1 MYGKNKYGEIYYGRD
16 PTQAG
21 DQEEYYV
28 DLKRYVPLFVWEK
41 AEMDALYT
49 AQGYECGLL
58 RHHLADLIDQCFVRT
73 ATWGLVRWEE
83 VFGITTN
90 FFLTYE
96 QRREVVLAKMRGQE
110 TTTLEVIRRT
120 ALAFTG
126 VEAEVVEDY
135 AHYFFYVKFVGA
147 YGIPPNMQQL
157 INAIEEIK
165 PAHLGFS
172 FLYRYVIWDEL
183 RPYVWNDLRVYTWD
197 GLRVNRIDKF
207 VRWQNLTNQSWNGMG
222 TYGWHAVKEIEEAK
236 T

>member
-16 PTQAG
+16 PTKAG

-58 RHHLADLIDQCFVRT
+58 RHYVADLLDQCFVRT
-73 ATWGLVRWEE
+73 ATWGLVRWEQ
-83 VFGITTN
+83 VLGITTN
-90 FFLTYE
+90 LFLTYE
-96 QRREVVLAKMRGQE
+96 QRREVILAKMRGQE

-126 VEAEVVEDY
+126 VKAEVIEDY
-135 AHYFFYVKFVGA
+135 ANYCFTVKFVSA
-147 YGIPPNMQQL
+147 YGIPPNMQL
-157 INAIEEIK
+157 LTDAIEEIK

-183 RPYVWNDLRVYTWD
+183 RPHVWNDLRVYTWD

-207 VRWQNLTNQSWNGMG
+207 VRWQNLTDRSWNGMG

>member
-1 MYGKNKYGEIYYGRD
+1 M
-16 PTQAG
+16 
-21 DQEEYYV
+21 
-28 DLKRYVPLFVWEK
+28 
-41 AEMDALYT
+41 
-49 AQGYECGLL
+49 
-58 RHHLADLIDQCFVRT
+58 
-73 ATWGLVRWEE
+73 
-83 VFGITTN
+83 
-90 FFLTYE
+90 
-96 QRREVVLAKMRGQE
+96 
-110 TTTLEVIRRT
+110 EVIRRT

-147 YGIPPNMQQL
+147 YGIPPNISQL
-157 INAIEEIK
+157 TDAIEEIK

-183 RPYVWNDLRVYTWD
+183 RPDVWNDLRVYTWD

-207 VRWQNLTNQSWNGMG
+207 VRWQNLTDRSWNGMG